1 MKDGTILST
10 AKHYIWYN
18 PLTWLPFLIRKF
30 TKDMVSH
37 SAVIINIDG
46 VPFVAESKMPK
57 VTLERFESWKNQKMD
72 IYMTIPE
79 SVPEDFR
86 ERVLS
91 KIGKAKY
98 DYRLLFIIQP
108 IYQLTGLWI
117 PVRKGKKGEA
127 FTCSEFVSYSLGIPD
142 PWKKVPGDLIKD
154 NYELIH

>member
-10 AKHYIWYN
+10 AKHFIWYN
-18 PLTWLPFLIRKF
+18 PLTWLPFLIRTV

-46 VPFVAESKMPK
+46 VPFVAESKVPK
-57 VTLERFESWKNQKMD
+57 VVLESWETWRKQKMD
-72 IYMTIPE
+72 IYMTTSE

-86 ERVLS
+86 MKVLS
-91 KIGKAKY
+91 KIGNSKY
-98 DYRLLFIIQP
+98 DYRLLFFTQP
-108 IYQLTGLWI
+108 IYQLTGWWI
-117 PVRKGKKGEA
+117 PTKQGQKGEP
-127 FTCSEFVSYSLGIPD
+127 FTCSEFVAYSLGINE